1 MPLDIILPFR
11 YNSSVFPGE
20 KDIAMVSTQ
29 MKSGLLMG
37 FGAFMV
43 VSGAIMV
50 IFWPTMFFA
59 QLRRVSSMFYNLL
72 VHHRII
78 NYITIWTSI
87 VGHVSSQASA
97 TTACPQP
104 FSCSHFPPS
113 ALSRRSNELE
123 G

>member
-1 MPLDIILPFR
+1 MQLDIIVPSLVFPFR
-11 YNSSVFPGE
+11 YSSSVFPGD

-59 QLRRVSSMFYNLL
+59 QLRRVSSMCYLLYNL
-72 VHHRII
+72 
-78 NYITIWTSI
+78 Y
-87 VGHVSSQASA
+87 
-97 TTACPQP
+97 TT
-104 FSCSHFPPS
+104 
-113 ALSRRSNELE
+113 L
-123 G
+123 